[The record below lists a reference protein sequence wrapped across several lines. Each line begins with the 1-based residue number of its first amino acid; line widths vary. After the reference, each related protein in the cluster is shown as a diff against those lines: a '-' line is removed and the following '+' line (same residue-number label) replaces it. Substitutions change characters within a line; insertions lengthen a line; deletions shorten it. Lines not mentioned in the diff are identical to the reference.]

1 MPIDPQGSIL
11 GPLLFTS
18 LFVNSLPDSVKSKCV
33 MYADDKTLLTSS
45 SDPLNLESDL
55 KRSLDMVANW
65 FNSNQLT
72 LNIKKTKLMMFGT
85 WQALSK
91 LKDSLSYI

>member
-1 MPIDPQGSIL
+1 
-11 GPLLFTS
+11 
-18 LFVNSLPDSVKSKCV
+18 
-33 MYADDKTLLTSS
+33 
-45 SDPLNLESDL
+45 
-55 KRSLDMVANW
+55 MVANW

-91 LKDSLSYI
+91 FKDIRLTYDNNNNIEIVDKFKYLGVVFDPHLSWTEHVNYMS